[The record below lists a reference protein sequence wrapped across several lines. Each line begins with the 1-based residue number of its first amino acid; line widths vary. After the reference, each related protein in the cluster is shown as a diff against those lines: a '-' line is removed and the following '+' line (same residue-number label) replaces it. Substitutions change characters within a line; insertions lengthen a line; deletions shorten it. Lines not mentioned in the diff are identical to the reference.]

1 MEQERIDTINEQ
13 LALTFE
19 KQSHHA
25 AIYNAIYHLFYEGD
39 FNLCLNVGGI
49 TFRLWEPDR
58 ESCSVWE
65 MGIEANNEVY
75 TVGGLYDK
83 NLGPGNYAQ
92 LFAGTYDIIDGLAD
106 LICEDFN
113 L

>member
-1 MEQERIDTINEQ
+1 MEQERIDKMNEQ
-13 LALTFE
+13 LARTYVQ
-19 KQSHHA
+19 QSHHA
-25 AIYNAIYHLFYEGD
+25 GIYNAIYHLFYECD
-39 FNLCLNVGGI
+39 YNLCLNVGGI

-65 MGIEANNEVY
+65 MGIEANNKVY
-75 TVGGLYDK
+75 TVGGLYNECK
-83 NLGPGNYAQ
+83 GPGSYAQ